1 MRELMTAAVAGFVFA
16 AAAFALPADLVV
28 VSDREVRPDEAG
40 GLYYLGQTGGGYLY
54 NGLSAAVGRVAP
66 YSVLDRDAQTKDYY
80 IVRAPAWV
88 GVTPEA
94 FAHLGAAVRLSDM
107 EILVG
112 LERGFGP
119 GELRA
124 VEHRIELRKLEP
136 VTPVD
141 WKADAEPPP
150 TKKDPRIEGAI
161 NSITAAEY
169 AGYIKELQDFKTRCT
184 DTTGND
190 GARDY
195 IRDFFSAQGLTAS
208 WFEFEH
214 MGFMEA
220 YYADAA
226 GRVYVRTNY
235 STIKRS
241 KNNGET
247 WDTIWPEGTN
257 CTPSV
262 FWYDRDTGFVGG
274 YNNRIAKTTDGGDT
288 WETTEFAP
296 GYPEYIYRPFAAYF
310 VSPEIGWLGGAC
322 FRGSEPPKG
331 FVVRTTDGGRN
342 WVPQSVPEGLTLQAM
357 GFFSAAYGW
366 AGGHSTTS
374 GGLLYTANGGE
385 SWQECSVP
393 VGFRLVEDIAAVGPK
408 EAWAVVDSNRLLHTT
423 DGLTWSWVN
432 TSATRQLYR
441 VEFPDRQCGYAA
453 GYELIATDD
462 GGATWRTVPGLPTG
476 VCYAL
481 SFADRNRGVLGERY
495 GGYLY
500 RTDDGGAS
508 FVNIKDNMDVTAENV
523 IGERRGDT
531 KPEEIIIT
539 GGHFDSTSDMVP
551 SVAPGAED
559 NASGA
564 ACAMAA
570 ARAFRGLPFNRTVRY
585 VAFGAEEH
593 GLVGSYAYANY
604 CAQKGEKIVAVLNAD
619 MVCYDED
626 GGARDDFVAGG
637 GDNGAWMYDYL
648 AAVGALYGQKII
660 YDRGENVSDDLSF
673 ERVGYA
679 AMGVIE
685 GEKGSGGFLE
695 YPYYHTTEDTLD
707 KLHPDLG
714 VRFVRDYAAMFAHLA
729 GVSDVGV
736 NEPRPGGASVP
747 FVRPF
752 AVYPNPYC
760 YATGAGGVNFIG
772 LKAPARVEIYDLAG
786 RRVAREEVAAGRDAC
801 VWGPAGIGG
810 EALSPG
816 VYLYRVEGQG
826 QEEAGKLVI
835 AR

>member
-1 MRELMTAAVAGFVFA
+1 MKALKITAVAAATFA

-28 VSDREVRPDEAG
+28 ISDREVRPDEAG
-40 GLYYLGQTGGGYLY
+40 GLYYLGQAAGGYLY
-54 NGLSAAVGRVAP
+54 NCSNAAVGRVAP
-66 YSVLDRDAQTKDYY
+66 YRVLDRNAQTKDYY
-80 IVRAPAWV
+80 IVWAPEWV
-88 GVTPEA
+88 GLAPEA
-94 FAHLGAAVRLSDM
+94 FADLGTAVRLSDA

-124 VEHRIELRKLEP
+124 VEHRIELIKLQP

-141 WKADAEPPP
+141 WKAAAETPP
-150 TKKDPRIEGAI
+150 TKKDPRIAAAI
-161 NSITAAEY
+161 NSITAEEY
-169 AGYIKELQDFKTRCT
+169 AGYIKRLQDFKTRCT

-208 WFEFEH
+208 LFKFEH

-226 GRVYVRTNY
+226 GRVYVGTSF

-241 KNNGET
+241 KDNGET

-262 FWYDRDTGFVGG
+262 FWCDRDTGFVGG

-296 GYPEYIYRPFAAYF
+296 GYPEYIYRPFTAYF
-310 VSPEIGWLGGAC
+310 VSPAIGWLGGAC
-322 FRGSEPPKG
+322 SRGSEPPKG

-342 WVPQSVPEGLTLQAM
+342 WAPQRVPEGLTLQAI
-357 GFFSAAYGW
+357 GFFNADYGW

-393 VGFRLVEDIAAVGPK
+393 VGFRVVEDIAAAGPS
-408 EAWAVVDSNRLLHTT
+408 EAWAVVYSNRLLHTT

-432 TSATRQLYR
+432 TSAARQLYR

-453 GYELIATDD
+453 GYELIATGD
-462 GGATWRTVPGLPTG
+462 GGATWRSVPGLPTG

-500 RTDDGGAS
+500 RTDDGCAS
-508 FVNIKDNMDVTAENV
+508 FVNIIGNMDVTAENV
-523 IGERRGDT
+523 IGERRGDV
-531 KPEEIIIT
+531 KPEEIIII
-539 GGHFDSTSDMVP
+539 GGHFDSRSDMVP

-559 NASGA
+559 NASGT

-570 ARAFRGLPFNRTVRY
+570 ARAFRDLPFNRTVRY
-585 VAFGAEEH
+585 VAFGAEEN
-593 GLVGSYAYANY
+593 GLVGSYAYAEY
-604 CAQKGEKIVAVLNAD
+604 CAARGEKVVAVLNAD

-637 GDNGAWMYDYL
+637 GDNGPWMYDYL

-660 YDRGENVSDDLSF
+660 YDRGDNVSDDLAF

-695 YPYYHTTEDTLD
+695 YPWYHTTEDTLD
-707 KLHPDLG
+707 KLHPALG
-714 VRFVRDYAAMFAHLA
+714 VRFVRDYAAMLAHLA
-729 GVSDVGV
+729 GVGDYLF
-736 NEPRPGGASVP
+736 EPTPAGTASVP
-747 FVRPF
+747 FARPF
-752 AVYPNPYC
+752 AVYPNPFC
-760 YATGAGGVNFIG
+760 YTTSSGGVNFVG

-801 VWGPAGIGG
+801 VWRPARVGG

-816 VYLYRVEGQG
+816 VYLYRVEGQE
-826 QEEAGKLVI
+826 QEETGKVVV